1 MKSENSETS
10 EQHVLIP
17 KLTDKLDLRRGEANV
32 ALSNLRINQTWKNI
46 KSAYINNKF
55 KISIQHGK
63 INMNYQ
69 MGNQIF
75 RFYQIFKIILSI
87 FSKKHNEKIDNP
99 SIKIHLNKIESRI
112 TFKIKTGDYV
122 QEVLTP
128 ETMKLL

>member
-99 SIKIHLNKIESRI
+99 SITIHLNKIESRI